1 MIHYTCI
8 EGFISS
14 TLSSL
19 SATCDGINWMPA
31 QPSGCKGAKSSN
43 ETILCI
49 FRETGYL
56 RMQKISKQQHLML
69 TMQHLNEKNA
79 KSITTNR
86 PFSK

>member
-1 MIHYTCI
+1 
-8 EGFISS
+8 
-14 TLSSL
+14 
-19 SATCDGINWMPA
+19 MPA

-69 TMQHLNEKNA
+69 TMQHLNEKMLKASLPTDHFLN
-79 KSITTNR
+79 KINLDI
-86 PFSK
+86 KIV